1 MDEIIDKET
10 FNHLVDLAAFELGA
24 EEAEYLRREMNKQ
37 IKIIQEMA
45 AVSIDEEIVL
55 TTHGITYTPE
65 ISPAI
70 RSDIRL
76 PSLKAEGILKHVP
89 ENREGYIVVP
99 ESHHT
104 ELE

>member
-10 FNHLVDLAAFELGA
+10 FYHLVDLAAFELGA

-45 AVSIDEEIVL
+45 AVPIDEEIVL
-55 TTHGITYTPE
+55 TTHGITFTPE
-65 ISPAI
+65 ISPDI
-70 RSDIRL
+70 RSDIGL
-76 PSLKAEGILKHVP
+76 PSGKAEDILKQVP

>member
-10 FNHLVDLAAFELGA
+10 FDHLVDLAAFELGS
-24 EEAEYLRREMNKQ
+24 EEADYLRNEMNKQ

-45 AVSIDEEIVL
+45 AVPIDETILL
-55 TTHGITYTPE
+55 TTHGITYTPK

-70 RSDIRL
+70 RTDNWQ
-76 PSLKAEGILKHVP
+76 PSEKAEGILQQVP
-89 ENREGYIVVP
+89 ESRDRFIIVP